1 MKLGRAS
8 SHENLVG
15 DETSSHIS
23 KSLSVHTAFPEL
35 QRLPKNARLPIRK
48 FIQEYLSNF
57 QGEKNVSRKTWPLAV
72 VKTMAKA
79 VKEQDDD
86 GKDEDIEKEN
96 FKAGQYNVLHIACVV
111 GNCWLVKL
119 QIEAGVDLSALDQHS
134 WTALM
139 IATALG
145 HTSCAELLSEHMETR
160 KVKAAPQTFPPS
172 AFGLFVPKNLLI
184 THKILK
190 DPCNKPK
197 FFYSDHPIPP
207 HFQTFYYEITIL
219 SSSNDLGCVYV
230 GATELLYTNSSF

>member
-8 SHENLVG
+8 WHENLVG
-15 DETSSHIS
+15 DETSSHVS
-23 KSLSVHTAFPEL
+23 KSLHTSFPEL
-35 QRLPKNARLPIRK
+35 RHLSKYARLPIRK

-57 QGEKNVSRKTWPLAV
+57 QGEKDVSRKTWLLDVA
-72 VKTMAKA
+72 KTMAKA
-79 VKEQDDD
+79 VKKQDDD

-96 FKAGQYNVLHIACVV
+96 VKAGLYNILHIACLV
-111 GNCWLVKL
+111 GNYWLVKL

-172 AFGLFVPKNLLI
+172 AFVLFIPKNFLAI
-184 THKILK
+184 F
-190 DPCNKPK
+190 DKPEVLDSSK
-197 FFYSDHPIPP
+197 FFISDHPIPP
-207 HFQTFYYEITIL
+207 HFQIFYYEITIL
-219 SSSNDLGCVYV
+219 SISNDFGCVSV

>member
-8 SHENLVG
+8 WHENLVG

-23 KSLSVHTAFPEL
+23 KSLHTAFPEL
-35 QRLPKNARLPIRK
+35 RRLPKYARLLIRK

-57 QGEKNVSRKTWPLAV
+57 QGEKDVSRKTWLLAV
-72 VKTMAKA
+72 AKTMAKA

-96 FKAGQYNVLHIACVV
+96 LKAGHYNILHTACLV
-111 GNCWLVKL
+111 GNYWLVKI

-145 HTSCAELLSEHMETR
+145 HTSCAELLFEHMETR

-172 AFGLFVPKNLLI
+172 AFVLFMPKNFLI
-184 THKILK
+184 TYY
-190 DPCNKPK
+190 KPK
-197 FFYSDHPIPP
+197 VSDSRKWFFSDHPIPP
-207 HFQTFYYEITIL
+207 HFQIFYYEITIL
-219 SSSNDLGCVYV
+219 STSNDFGCVYV

>member
-8 SHENLVG
+8 WHENFVG

-23 KSLSVHTAFPEL
+23 ESLHTAFPEL
-35 QRLPKNARLPIRK
+35 RNLSKNAKLPIRK
-48 FIQEYLSNF
+48 FIQEYLSKF
-57 QGEKNVSRKTWPLAV
+57 QGEKKFSRQTGLLAV
-72 VKTMAKA
+72 AKIVAKA
-79 VKEQDDD
+79 VKGQDDD
-86 GKDEDIEKEN
+86 GKDEDIERESLN
-96 FKAGQYNVLHIACVV
+96 AEHYNVLHTACMV

-160 KVKAAPQTFPPS
+160 KVKATPQAFPPS
-172 AFGLFVPKNLLI
+172 TFDLFMPKNFLL
-184 THKILK
+184 TYDEPLRHLGLW
-190 DPCNKPK
+190 NY
-197 FFYSDHPIPP
+197 FYSEHPIPS

-219 SSSNDLGCVYV
+219 SSRDDL
-230 GATELLYTNSSF
+230 